1 MNTSVK
7 IVPSPDRANAPDNA
21 RTIAAANGLSVKA
34 EGGVVYG
41 IAGSAVTAQFLQIH
55 DSATA
60 PAGGAI
66 PHFSIPIAAGAPFS
80 VDFGAY
86 GMLCPRGIQ
95 VAISS
100 TQHTYTAGAT
110 DAAIYVRFK

>member
-7 IVPSPDRANAPDNA
+7 IVPSADMGNAPQNA
-21 RTIAAANGLSVKA
+21 RTLAAANALAVKSVL
-34 EGGVVYG
+34 GVVYG
-41 IAGSAVTAQFLQIH
+41 VAGSAVTAQFLQIH
-55 DSATA
+55 DSAAA
-60 PAGGAI
+60 PAGGAV
-66 PHFSIPIAAGAPFS
+66 PNFSIPIAAGAPFS

-86 GMLCPRGIQ
+86 GMFCANGIQ
-95 VAISS
+95 IAISS